1 VQNPQ
6 WGVPRGEIKKPRINL
21 GSFFSKQT
29 SQKQG
34 RILLLL
40 ISFFSR
46 RKIVIGQKE
55 KKKKKDLLF
64 LAYEAVLCSI
74 KFLPLNMIELS
85 V

>member
-6 WGVPRGEIKKPRINL
+6 WEAPRGEIKKPRINL

-40 ISFFSR
+40 ISFF
-46 RKIVIGQKE
+46 
-55 KKKKKDLLF
+55 KKKNRKRTKKKRIKKDFLF
-64 LAYEAVLCSI
+64 LAHKLFCA
-74 KFLPLNMIELS
+74 P
-85 V
+85 